1 MFKNKKYDFSDC
13 FNSKIHRRNTFIRRD
28 WFLNNIHLLMERFLF
43 SVVAKQHNR
52 YLGNK
57 T

>member
-13 FNSKIHRRNTFIRRD
+13 FNSKIHRRNTFIHRG
-28 WFLNNIHLLMERFLF
+28 WFLNNIHLLMERFLIP
-43 SVVAKQHNR
+43 VVAEQHNR

>member
-1 MFKNKKYDFSDC
+1 MFKNKKYGSNDC
-13 FNSKIHRRNTFIRRD
+13 FNFKIHRRNAFIHSG
-28 WFLNNIHLLMERFLF
+28 WFLNNIHLLMERFLIPI
-43 SVVAKQHNR
+43 VAGQHNR

>member
-1 MFKNKKYDFSDC
+1 MFKNKYGSNDY
-13 FNSKIHRRNTFIRRD
+13 FNSKIHRSGTFIHLG
-28 WFLNNIHLLMERFLF
+28 WFLNNIHSLMERFLIP
-43 SVVAKQHNR
+43 VLAEQHNR

>member
-1 MFKNKKYDFSDC
+1 MFKNKKYGSSDC
-13 FNSKIHRRNTFIRRD
+13 FNFKIHRRNAFIHSG
-28 WFLNNIHLLMERFLF
+28 WFLNNIHLLMERFLIPI
-43 SVVAKQHNR
+43 VAGQHNR